1 MQRAWYWYA
10 LAGGGVTLVLLL
22 LAGYFTFERQTISES
37 PTETSIEE
45 PESEPV
51 VVEAPA
57 FPRVL
62 GQSVEGRVIEHYRF
76 GDGATHVLLVGGIH
90 GGYEWNSI
98 LLAYEM
104 IDHIEA
110 NPDFVP
116 EELTVDI
123 IPDLNPDGTY
133 AATGLVGRFAA
144 EDITDFGMHQTG
156 EGRFNAN
163 GVDLNRN
170 FGCDW
175 APESTW
181 RGVVVS
187 AGTEPFSEPE
197 AQILRDLV
205 FETEPVAAAFWHSR
219 ANAVFASECEDGP
232 LPLTLDI
239 MNAYARAANYMAI
252 PVFDAYPIT
261 GDVEGWLASLGIA
274 AITVELEGRL
284 SPEWE
289 RNRAGTA
296 AMLEQVVQYLAR
308 VEE

>member
-1 MQRAWYWYA
+1 MFELWQRYA
-10 LAGGGVTLVLLL
+10 LAGGAVGLLL
-22 LAGYFTFERQTISES
+22 LGLLFWVVFVNGTEAPPAAVSE
-37 PTETSIEE
+37 TATTTDEVVEVE
-45 PESEPV
+45 PEPE
-51 VVEAPA
+51 

-62 GQSVEGRVIEHYRF
+62 GQSVEGRDIEHYRF
-76 GDGATHVLLVGGIH
+76 GNGTTHVLLVGGVH

-116 EELTVDI
+116 EELTIDI

-133 AATGLVGRFAA
+133 AATGLTGRFVAA
-144 EDITDFGMHQTG
+144 DITDYSMHETG
-156 EGRFNAN
+156 LGRFNAN
-163 GVDLNRN
+163 NVDLNRN

-181 RGVVVS
+181 RGQVVS
-187 AGTEPFSEPE
+187 AGTEAFSEPE
-197 AQILRDLV
+197 AQLLRELV
-205 FETEPVAAAFWHSR
+205 LETEPVAAAFWHSR
-219 ANAVFASECEDGP
+219 ANAVFASECDDGS

-239 MNAYARAANYMAI
+239 MNAYANAANYMAI

-261 GDVEGWLASLGIA
+261 GDVEGWLASIGIA

-284 SPEWE
+284 TPEWE

-296 AMLEQVVQYLAR
+296 AMLEQI
-308 VEE
+308 VEHISHD